1 MIKPEKEEPHK
12 VNIEENMKKDITCDA
27 NKMSLEELEDYL
39 CLEESS
45 DSDDSGIE
53 MLEES
58 SVSEIDSEES
68 LDSNIGKASLE
79 GEDDKENACSNSLD
93 SNFELKKI
101 QYQNDTLLFRL
112 EKLEQNEDSI
122 KREMEELNNII
133 INSMVVKKMKL
144 KEEEWM
150 RKENECK
157 EKLDSVEKALSVKTS
172 QLLECL

>member
-1 MIKPEKEEPHK
+1 
-12 VNIEENMKKDITCDA
+12 MKKDITHDA
-27 NKMSLEELEDYL
+27 NEMSLEELEDYL

-79 GEDDKENACSNSLD
+79 GEHDEENACNNSSDL
-93 SNFELKKI
+93 NFELKKI
-101 QYQNDTLLFRL
+101 KYQNDMLLFRL
-112 EKLEQNEDSI
+112 EKLEQNEDSM
-122 KREMEELNNII
+122 KREMEELNNKIK
-133 INSMVVKKMKL
+133 NGTVMKKMKL

-150 RKENECK
+150 RKENEHK
-157 EKLDSVEKALSVKTS
+157 EKLDRLEKALPAKTS
-172 QLLECL
+172 

>member
-1 MIKPEKEEPHK
+1 
-12 VNIEENMKKDITCDA
+12 
-27 NKMSLEELEDYL
+27 MSLEELEDYS

-79 GEDDKENACSNSLD
+79 GEDDEENACSNSSDL
-93 SNFELKKI
+93 NFELKKI
-101 QYQNDTLLFRL
+101 KYQNDMLLFRL
-112 EKLEQNEDSI
+112 EKSEQNEDSI
-122 KREMEELNNII
+122 KREMEELNNKIK
-133 INSMVVKKMKL
+133 NGTVVKKMKL

-157 EKLDSVEKALSVKTS
+157 EKLDRVEKALSAKTS
-172 QLLECL
+172 QLLEHLQRDC